1 MNVAETDMSIQTQAN
16 VLQTVTLDDLNA
28 PYTQGFETTYVN
40 AFWGNEVDGSSVPFK
55 VQFVNTTTNA
65 ILLTWERP
73 DFNSNFNRESNILEV
88 TSLDDTFVVF
98 CDQTDSQVWSA
109 WINIMMVLIV
119 VFMLM
124 LFSTLLHRVVMQ
136 GVINPMER
144 IFTTINDAMQGAFDM
159 DASDLDTSGSATT
172 AKALEESVAKLAR
185 ILKSRERSGVEHAL
199 EEGNEE
205 QNKWVLQNAS
215 RDLMASKERDKNQ
228 GGRQSSLVEQNAA
241 QRNSFV
247 GT

>member
-1 MNVAETDMSIQTQAN
+1 MTTDT
-16 VLQTVTLDDLNA
+16 VLASWTK
-28 PYTQGFETTYVN
+28 PGFDKT
-40 AFWGNEVDGSSVPFK
+40 
-55 VQFVNTTTNA
+55 
-65 ILLTWERP
+65 
-73 DFNSNFNRESNILEV
+73 FNRESNIIEQ
-88 TSLDDTFVVF
+88 TSDDKTFVVS
-98 CDQTDSQVWSA
+98 CDQTDSQVMEA

-124 LFSTLLHRVVMQ
+124 IFSTLLHRVVMT

-205 QNKWVLQNAS
+205 QNKWVLQNAA

-228 GGRQSSLVEQNAA
+228 GNRQSALVEQNAA
-241 QRNSFV
+241 WK
-247 GT
+247 